1 MQVSLN
7 HEAAGGAAPDAAEAR
22 LLAPLLALMS
32 QSQQGFALF
41 DEHDRLQWA
50 NPVFREILGL
60 RPDEFPSWP
69 DLMRLGWMREKGTQ
83 VVTDDFEHWLRSA
96 QLRRGK
102 LPFRTIETSLMD
114 GRWVMTTE
122 TTAPNGWMLCVISD
136 ISELGRDWRVLRQE
150 RDQARKAAF
159 SDELTGL
166 SNRRYLLENLRR
178 KLGPHKASA
187 AAVVLLDLD
196 HFKQVNDV
204 HGHEVGDVVLK
215 HFAGLLQAEVGRQEL
230 AGRLGGEEF
239 LLVWDI
245 GDTSLLRARVDR
257 LLERVRQSSPAYQ
270 GGVLRYTCSAGVA
283 QALPGESEA
292 QLIRR
297 ADAAL
302 YQAKQQ
308 GRDRWVLADATAVM
322 PERRGSRSQ
331 RATPD

>member
-1 MQVSLN
+1 
-7 HEAAGGAAPDAAEAR
+7 
-22 LLAPLLALMS
+22 
-32 QSQQGFALF
+32 
-41 DEHDRLQWA
+41 
-50 NPVFREILGL
+50 
-60 RPDEFPSWP
+60 
-69 DLMRLGWMREKGTQ
+69 MREKGTQ

-122 TTAPNGWMLCVISD
+122 TTAPNGWMLCVITD

-239 LLVWDI
+239 LLVLDI